1 MKKQAEELI
10 RKANQ
15 MREEAERKRKEV
27 NAKRKAADERKRK
40 EANKTPNKTP
50 NNLVAK
56 KNKLYKQSCRVKQI
70 HKFTC
75 MPDGRRCGKQLLGNG
90 PLGAV
95 DGVQLNKND
104 RILITEEGVHNG
116 IYTLTNLNPFI
127 LTRAPDSNGG
137 SSFTNITT
145 DTCVTIREGHQNA
158 HKHFAAVAKEN
169 IILGVTSFQW
179 VKIQ

>member
-1 MKKQAEELI
+1 MRKQAEELI

-15 MREEAERKRKEV
+15 MREEAERKRKEA
-27 NAKRKAADERKRK
+27 NAKRK
-40 EANKTPNKTP
+40 EANKAPNKTP
-50 NNLVAK
+50 NNPVVK

-75 MPDGRRCGKQLLGNG
+75 MPNGRRSGKQLLGNG

-104 RILITEEGVHNG
+104 RILITEEGVNNG

-169 IILGVTSFQW
+169 IILDVTSFQW